1 MKNSRIMRSLA
12 AISLVIGLF
21 AGKSMATHYVLPAG
35 SFTLLVSGLG
45 GAENP
50 NKYPVVIIA
59 ASQLA
64 NSQAG
69 FLLNGSE
76 SASFWLKTLQDARL
90 SNRQVGIWTD
100 DNWLHAYDG
109 QIAEGGFTGGA
120 YKILA
125 IEVLP

>member
-1 MKNSRIMRSLA
+1 MKNSRITRSLA
-12 AISLVIGLF
+12 AMSLVMGLF
-21 AGKSMATHYVLPAG
+21 AGKSMATHYQLPAG
-35 SFTLLVSGLG
+35 SFTVLVSGLG
-45 GAENP
+45 GAQNP
-50 NKYPVVIIA
+50 NGYPVVIVG

-64 NSQAG
+64 NGQAG

-76 SASFWLKTLQDARL
+76 SASFWLKMLQDARL

-109 QIAEGGFTGGA
+109 QITENGYTGGA

-125 IEVLP
+125 MEIMP